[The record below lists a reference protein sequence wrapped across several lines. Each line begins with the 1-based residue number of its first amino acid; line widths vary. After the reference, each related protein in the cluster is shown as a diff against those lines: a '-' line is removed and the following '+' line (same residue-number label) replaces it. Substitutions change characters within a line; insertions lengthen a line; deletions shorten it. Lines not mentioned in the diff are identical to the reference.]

1 MGLLKP
7 RETTEIL
14 SENPEFN
21 EILGGAPSLPFYHP
35 PLRPVVSWV
44 RAAPSL
50 RPAALGAI
58 LYSVSLLGL
67 LLCESPVGHKEKALF
82 GLSRI
87 TFFLQ
92 PAPSLPLLS
101 RLLTFLRIHT
111 APACAPVDSPA
122 GPRRTWQMLG
132 LWAEESPGQ
141 SWGTEVITIS
151 EGLRS
156 HHH

>member
-87 TFFLQ
+87 
-92 PAPSLPLLS
+92 SSSNLPLLS
-101 RLLTFLRIHT
+101 RCSLGFSPSCVFIQRLLAL
-111 APACAPVDSPA
+111 
-122 GPRRTWQMLG
+122 L
-132 LWAEESPGQ
+132 
-141 SWGTEVITIS
+141 
-151 EGLRS
+151 
-156 HHH
+156 

>member
-1 MGLLKP
+1 MGLLRP
-7 RETTEIL
+7 REATETV

-21 EILGGAPSLPFYHP
+21 VILGGAPSLPFYHP
-35 PLRPVVSWV
+35 PIRPVVSWV

-67 LLCESPVGHKEKALF
+67 PLCESPVGHKEKTLYGF
-82 GLSRI
+82 CRI
-87 TFFLQ
+87 Q
-92 PAPSLPLLS
+92 SAPSYPLFS
-101 RLLTFLRIHT
+101 KPLTFLRIHT
-111 APACAPVDSPA
+111 APACAPADSPA

-132 LWAEESPGQ
+132 LWAEGSPGQ
-141 SWGTEVITIS
+141 SWGTEVITMS

-156 HHH
+156 HRH